1 MALRKRGQTW
11 WLDIATPGGH
21 RLRRSAE
28 TTDRKAAQELHDK
41 LKADLWRQA
50 KLGDKPKYTWEDAAL
65 RWLNEQAHKA
75 SIRDDA
81 KKIEMLTPFFRR
93 VPLADL
99 SWDRIQAVVEG
110 QKGDRKPATRNR
122 YYQLVRSI
130 LRRAMREW
138 QWIDKVPV
146 VRLHREP
153 EGRVRYLSPQEIDT
167 LLRNLPE
174 HLRAMTRFAFATGL
188 RRGNVLRLRWKQ
200 IDLGRRVMHVKAS
213 EVKNRKT
220 LGIPLNETAIAI
232 IREQIG
238 KHDEFVF
245 VYQDK
250 PLAATVN
257 TAWRNALKK
266 SGIEDFHFHDTRHTW
281 ASLLIQNGVPK
292 GMIKEL
298 GGWKSE
304 KMVERYAHLAPEHL
318 APHAAVLDR
327 VLKAPGKA
335 VELAPVPKRT
345 P

>member
-1 MALRKRGQTW
+1 
-11 WLDIATPGGH
+11 
-21 RLRRSAE
+21 
-28 TTDRKAAQELHDK
+28 
-41 LKADLWRQA
+41 
-50 KLGDKPKYTWEDAAL
+50 
-65 RWLNEQAHKA
+65 
-75 SIRDDA
+75 
-81 KKIEMLTPFFRR
+81 
-93 VPLADL
+93 
-99 SWDRIQAVVEG
+99 
-110 QKGDRKPATRNR
+110 
-122 YYQLVRSI
+122 
-130 LRRAMREW
+130 
-138 QWIDKVPV
+138 
-146 VRLHREP
+146 
-153 EGRVRYLSPQEIDT
+153 
-167 LLRNLPE
+167 
-174 HLRAMTRFAFATGL
+174 MTRFAFATGL

-298 GGWKSE
+298 GGWKSD

-327 VLKAPGKA
+327 VLKAPGKT

>member
-1 MALRKRGQTW
+1 VLAPWFFPSCVRQPTCKGQRTRELR
-11 WLDIATPGGH
+11 PG
-21 RLRRSAE
+21 
-28 TTDRKAAQELHDK
+28 
-41 LKADLWRQA
+41 
-50 KLGDKPKYTWEDAAL
+50 
-65 RWLNEQAHKA
+65 
-75 SIRDDA
+75 IRDDA
-81 KKIEMLTPFFRR
+81 KNIELLTPFFRR

-138 QWIDKVPV
+138 QWIDRVPV

-174 HLRAMTRFAFATGL
+174 HLRAMTRFAFATGP

-220 LGIPLNETAIAI
+220 LGIPLNDTAIAI

-298 GGWKSE
+298 GGWKSD

-327 VLKAPGKA
+327 VLKAPGKT
-335 VELAPVPKRT
+335 VELAPVPKRNL
-345 P
+345 